1 MKQQEMW
8 DQKHATQEAKKSQW
22 EVKQRE
28 DSC

>member
-1 MKQQEMW
+1 MKQQEMR
-8 DQKHATQEAKKSQW
+8 DQKHAAQEAKKSRW